1 MSVITISRE
10 IGSEG
15 EYIARKVAG
24 GLGYHF
30 ADKVTI
36 EAVLAQYGMI
46 DFDRVYTTA
55 PGFWERADA
64 AREASIRFLNT
75 TVNGLARH
83 GNIVILG
90 RGSFALLQGYAD
102 VLNVRLQ
109 AAEDVRARRMLTA
122 KGLADF
128 EAASAFI
135 KREDKARMNFVAS
148 SYGVRWDDAGAF
160 DLVIDTG
167 KVDPDRAAAWLVE
180 AAGALPATAGEH
192 GPTTGMIEVDEILVR
207 TICDVLEC
215 HAVHESPFH
224 EVAS

>member
-15 EYIARKVAG
+15 EYIARKVAS

-36 EAVLAQYGMI
+36 EAILAQYGMI
-46 DFDRVYTTA
+46 EFDRVYNTT

-64 AREASIRFLNT
+64 TREAAIRFLNT
-75 TVNGLARH
+75 TVTALARH

-90 RGSFALLQGYAD
+90 RGSYALLQGYVD

-109 AAEDVRARRMLTA
+109 APSDVRVRRILTE
-122 KGLADF
+122 KGFADF
-128 EAASAFI
+128 EEASAFV
-135 KREDKARMNFVAS
+135 KREDKARMSFVAS
-148 SYGVRWDDAGAF
+148 TYGVRWDDAGAF

-180 AAGALPATAGEH
+180 AAGALPASAGEH
-192 GPTTGMIEVDEILVR
+192 GPATR
-207 TICDVLEC
+207 TIEADEVLVATIGDVLAC
-215 HAVHESPFH
+215 HAEHEAPLH
-224 EVAS
+224 AVAS